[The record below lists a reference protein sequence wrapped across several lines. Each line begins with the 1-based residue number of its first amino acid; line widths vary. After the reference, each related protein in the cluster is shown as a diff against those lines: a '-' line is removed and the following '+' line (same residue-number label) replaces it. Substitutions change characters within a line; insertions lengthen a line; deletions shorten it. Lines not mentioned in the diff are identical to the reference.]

1 MMKYSHNEM
10 LFNNENFMHES
21 HKQNVELRR
30 QNTMKNRNKFISMP

>member
-21 HKQNVELRR
+21 HKQNVELR